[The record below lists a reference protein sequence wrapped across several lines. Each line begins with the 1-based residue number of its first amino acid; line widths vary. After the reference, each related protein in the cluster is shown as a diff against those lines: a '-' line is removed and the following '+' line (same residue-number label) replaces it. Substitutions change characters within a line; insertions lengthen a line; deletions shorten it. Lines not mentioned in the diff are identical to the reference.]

1 MVRKTIGV
9 VNRRLASSGKKPELY
24 PKTNKSLTSI
34 KEYLQRRL
42 LIYSNFFSSSIS
54 PYG

>member
-1 MVRKTIGV
+1 MVRKNIGV
-9 VNRRLASSGKKPELY
+9 VNRRLASPSEKPELY
-24 PKTNKSLTSI
+24 PETNRSLTSI

-42 LIYSNFFSSSIS
+42 LIYSNFLSSSIP